1 MKKQLSSKKGI
12 GALNWTLLLV
22 IGFSAQIAWVI
33 ENNWFANFLYADFGA
48 QLGVVTAMTICSASA
63 TTFSALFFGTL
74 SDRIGSRKK
83 LITWGSVLWGIFTIA
98 FGLTHYLRDSIYNNV
113 MLIGVT
119 IVLADTIMSFFGSM
133 ANDAGYNAWY
143 ADMMD
148 DSNSGQIGAVAATLP
163 VIGTLVGTLA
173 GGMIVTSEAF
183 TKTNPQGGYIAFFSI
198 AGACTII
205 IGIISMFL
213 LKDDPKLKP
222 VKDGGF
228 WNQFASVFDFRTFV
242 SRKELAL
249 VFVTLMIYFIGYNC
263 YFIHIMNWMNYTL
276 GFSDPSLILGIPL
289 LIAVLISV
297 PFVPVINRKKVP
309 GVAAFATVLS
319 IIGCLFVFFVVGRM
333 QSSLDTENALNFA
346 ANWPAFLGIILVGIG
361 YVIFMQSMTV
371 WMKRL
376 YPDDHRGQFEGIRIL
391 FFVFF
396 PMIAGPLLADPICR
410 HFGEK
415 VYQVVVDGSL
425 KFVTGSEA
433 TALGYDISKIAE
445 GYLPVNELFIAAA
458 IVTTLALV
466 PMFFAGRMYK
476 KRNFEEK

>member
-1 MKKQLSSKKGI
+1 MGNKIPAKKKGI

-33 ENNWFANFLYADFGA
+33 ENNWFANFLYSDFGA
-48 QLGVVTAMTICSASA
+48 QLGVVTAMTICSATA

-83 LITWGSVLWGIFTIA
+83 LITWGSILWGVFTIA
-98 FGLTHYLRDSIYNNV
+98 FGMTHYLRDNIYNDV

-119 IVLADTIMSFFGSM
+119 IVTADTIMSFFGSM

-163 VIGTLVGTLA
+163 VIGTLVGTLV
-173 GGMIVTSEAF
+173 GGMFVSGLATEE
-183 TKTNPQGGYIAFFSI
+183 NPQAGYIIFFTI
-198 AGACTII
+198 AGAVTILV
-205 IGIISMFL
+205 GVASMFL

-228 WNQFASVFDFRTFV
+228 WHQFV
-242 SRKELAL
+242 STFNVKRFVANKELAL
-249 VFVTLMIYFIGYNC
+249 VFLTLCIFFIGYNC

-276 GFSDPSLILGIPL
+276 GFNDPSLILGIPL
-289 LIAVLISV
+289 VLAVLISI
-297 PFVPVINRKKVP
+297 PFIKVINDKKVP
-309 GVAAFATVLS
+309 SVAAFATIIS
-319 IIGCLFVFFVVGRM
+319 IVGCLFVYFVVGNM
-333 QSSLDTENALNFA
+333 SESFDTANALNIGS
-346 ANWPAFLGIILVGIG
+346 NWPCFIGIILVGVG
-361 YVIFMQSMTV
+361 YVVFMQSMTV

-376 YPDDHRGQFEGIRIL
+376 YPEEHRGQFEGIRIM

-410 HFGEK
+410 AFGEK
-415 VYQVVVDGSL
+415 VYQVVDGGNL
-425 KFVTGSEA
+425 IFVTADRAVEM
-433 TALGYDISKIAE
+433 GYDITKIAE

-458 IVTTLALV
+458 VVTLLSLV
-466 PMFFAGRMYK
+466 PMSIAAKIYRA
-476 KRNFEEK
+476 RNS

>member
-1 MKKQLSSKKGI
+1 MGKKKGI

-33 ENNWFANFLYADFGA
+33 ENNWFANFLYSDFGA
-48 QLGVVTAMTICSASA
+48 QLGVVTAMTICSATA

-83 LITWGSVLWGIFTIA
+83 LITWGSILWGIFTIA
-98 FGLTHYLRDSIYNNV
+98 FGMTHYLRESIYNDV

-119 IVLADTIMSFFGSM
+119 IVAADTIMSFFGSM

-163 VIGTLVGTLA
+163 VIGTLVGTLV
-173 GGMIVTSEAF
+173 GGMFVNGLATEA
-183 TKTNPQGGYIAFFSI
+183 NPQAGYIIFFTV
-198 AGACTII
+198 AGAVTILV
-205 IGIISMFL
+205 GIASFFL
-213 LKDDPKLKP
+213 LKDDPKLRP

-228 WNQFASVFDFRTFV
+228 WHQFASTFNIKRFV
-242 SRKELAL
+242 SNKELAL
-249 VFVTLMIYFIGYNC
+249 VFLTLCIFFIGYNC

-276 GFSDPSLILGIPL
+276 GFKDPSLILGIPL
-289 LIAVLISV
+289 VLAVLLAI
-297 PFVPVINRKKVP
+297 PFIKVINDKKVP
-309 GVAAFATVLS
+309 SVAAFATIIS
-319 IIGCLFVFFVVGRM
+319 IVGCLFVYFVVGNM
-333 QSSLDTENALNFA
+333 STGFDTENALNIG
-346 ANWPAFLGIILVGIG
+346 ANWPCFVGIILVGVG
-361 YVIFMQSMTV
+361 YVVFMQSMTV

-376 YPDDHRGQFEGIRIL
+376 YPEEHRGQFEGIRIM

-410 HFGEK
+410 AFGEK
-415 VYQVVVDGSL
+415 VYQVVDGGNL
-425 KFVTGSEA
+425 IFVTADRAAEM
-433 TALGYDISKIAE
+433 GYDITQIAE

-458 IVTTLALV
+458 VVTLLSLI
-466 PMFFAGRMYK
+466 PMSIAAKMYK
-476 KRNFEEK
+476 NRN

>member
-1 MKKQLSSKKGI
+1 MGKDLAAKKKGI

-33 ENNWFANFLYADFGA
+33 ENNWFANFLYSDFGA
-48 QLGVVTAMTICSASA
+48 QLGVVTAMTICSATA

-83 LITWGSVLWGIFTIA
+83 LITWGSILWGIFTIA
-98 FGLTHYLRDSIYNNV
+98 FGMTHYLRESIYNDI

-119 IVLADTIMSFFGSM
+119 IVAADTIMSFFGSM

-163 VIGTLVGTLA
+163 VIGTLVGTLV
-173 GGMIVTSEAF
+173 GGMFVNGLATEA
-183 TKTNPQGGYIAFFSI
+183 NPQAGYIIFFTV
-198 AGACTII
+198 AGAVTILV
-205 IGIISMFL
+205 GIASFFL
-213 LKDDPKLKP
+213 LKDDPKLRP

-228 WNQFASVFDFRTFV
+228 WHQFASTFNIKRFV
-242 SRKELAL
+242 SNKELAL
-249 VFVTLMIYFIGYNC
+249 VFLTLCIFFIGYNC

-276 GFSDPSLILGIPL
+276 GFKDPSLILGIPL
-289 LIAVLISV
+289 VLAVLLAI
-297 PFVPVINRKKVP
+297 PFIKVINDKKVP
-309 GVAAFATVLS
+309 SVAAFATIIS
-319 IIGCLFVFFVVGRM
+319 IVGCLFVYFVVGNM
-333 QSSLDTENALNFA
+333 SAGFDTENALNIG
-346 ANWPAFLGIILVGIG
+346 ANWPCFVGIILVGVG
-361 YVIFMQSMTV
+361 YVVFMQSMTV

-376 YPDDHRGQFEGIRIL
+376 YPEEHRGQFEGIRIM

-410 HFGEK
+410 AFGEK
-415 VYQVVVDGSL
+415 VYQVVDGGNL
-425 KFVTGSEA
+425 IFVTADRAAEM
-433 TALGYDISKIAE
+433 GYDITQIAE

-458 IVTTLALV
+458 VVTLLSLI
-466 PMFFAGRMYK
+466 PMSIAAKMYK
-476 KRNFEEK
+476 KRN

>member
-1 MKKQLSSKKGI
+1 MGKKKGI

-33 ENNWFANFLYADFGA
+33 ENNWFANFLYSDFGA
-48 QLGVVTAMTICSASA
+48 QLGVVTAMTICSATA

-83 LITWGSVLWGIFTIA
+83 LITWGSILWGIFTIA
-98 FGLTHYLRDSIYNNV
+98 FGMTHYLRESIYNDI

-119 IVLADTIMSFFGSM
+119 IVAADTIMSFFGSM

-163 VIGTLVGTLA
+163 VIGTLVGTLV
-173 GGMIVTSEAF
+173 GGMFVNGLATEA
-183 TKTNPQGGYIAFFSI
+183 NPQAGYIIFFTV
-198 AGACTII
+198 AGAVTILV
-205 IGIISMFL
+205 GIASFFL
-213 LKDDPKLKP
+213 LKDDPKLRP

-228 WNQFASVFDFRTFV
+228 WHQFASTFNIKRFV
-242 SRKELAL
+242 SNKELAL
-249 VFVTLMIYFIGYNC
+249 VFLTLCIFFIGYNC

-276 GFSDPSLILGIPL
+276 GFKDPSLILGIPL
-289 LIAVLISV
+289 VLAVLLAI
-297 PFVPVINRKKVP
+297 PFIKVINDKKVP
-309 GVAAFATVLS
+309 SVAAFATIIS
-319 IIGCLFVFFVVGRM
+319 IVGCLFVYFVVGNM
-333 QSSLDTENALNFA
+333 SAGFDTENALNIG
-346 ANWPAFLGIILVGIG
+346 ANWPCFVGIILVGVG
-361 YVIFMQSMTV
+361 YVVFMQSMTV

-376 YPDDHRGQFEGIRIL
+376 YPEEHRGQFEGIRIM

-410 HFGEK
+410 AFGEK
-415 VYQVVVDGSL
+415 VYQVVDGGNL
-425 KFVTGSEA
+425 IFVTADRAAEM
-433 TALGYDISKIAE
+433 GYDITQIAE

-458 IVTTLALV
+458 VVTLLSLI
-466 PMFFAGRMYK
+466 PMSIAAKMYK
-476 KRNFEEK
+476 KRN

>member
-1 MKKQLSSKKGI
+1 MGKKKGI

-33 ENNWFANFLYADFGA
+33 ENNWFANFLYSDFGA
-48 QLGVVTAMTICSASA
+48 QLGVVTAMTICSATA

-83 LITWGSVLWGIFTIA
+83 LITWGSILWGIFTIA
-98 FGLTHYLRDSIYNNV
+98 FGMTHYLRESIYNDV

-119 IVLADTIMSFFGSM
+119 IVAADTIMSFFGSM

-163 VIGTLVGTLA
+163 VIGTLVGTLV
-173 GGMIVTSEAF
+173 GGMFVNGLATEA
-183 TKTNPQGGYIAFFSI
+183 NPQAGYIIFFTV
-198 AGACTII
+198 AGAVTILV
-205 IGIISMFL
+205 GIASFFL
-213 LKDDPKLKP
+213 LKDDPKLRP

-228 WNQFASVFDFRTFV
+228 WHQFASTFNIKRFV
-242 SRKELAL
+242 SNKELAL
-249 VFVTLMIYFIGYNC
+249 VFLTLCIFFIGYNC

-276 GFSDPSLILGIPL
+276 GFKDPSLILGIPL
-289 LIAVLISV
+289 VLAVLLAI
-297 PFVPVINRKKVP
+297 PFIKVINDKKVP
-309 GVAAFATVLS
+309 SVAAFATIIS
-319 IIGCLFVFFVVGRM
+319 IVGCLFVYFVVGNM
-333 QSSLDTENALNFA
+333 SAGFDTENALNIG
-346 ANWPAFLGIILVGIG
+346 ANWPCFVGIILVGVG
-361 YVIFMQSMTV
+361 YVVFMQSMTV

-376 YPDDHRGQFEGIRIL
+376 YPEEHRGQFEGIRIM

-410 HFGEK
+410 AFGEK
-415 VYQVVVDGSL
+415 VYQVVDGGNL
-425 KFVTGSEA
+425 IFVTADRAAEM
-433 TALGYDISKIAE
+433 GYDITQIAE

-458 IVTTLALV
+458 VVTLLSLI
-466 PMFFAGRMYK
+466 PMSIAAKMYK
-476 KRNFEEK
+476 KRN

>member
-1 MKKQLSSKKGI
+1 MGKKKGI

-33 ENNWFANFLYADFGA
+33 ENNWFANFLYSDFGA
-48 QLGVVTAMTICSASA
+48 QLGVVTAMTICSATA

-83 LITWGSVLWGIFTIA
+83 LITWGSILWGIFTIA
-98 FGLTHYLRDSIYNNV
+98 FGMTHYLRESIYNDI

-119 IVLADTIMSFFGSM
+119 IVAADTIMSFFGSM

-163 VIGTLVGTLA
+163 VIGTLVGTLV
-173 GGMIVTSEAF
+173 GGMFVNGLATEA
-183 TKTNPQGGYIAFFSI
+183 NPQAGYIIFFTV
-198 AGACTII
+198 AGAVTILV
-205 IGIISMFL
+205 GIASFFL
-213 LKDDPKLKP
+213 LKDDPKLRP

-228 WNQFASVFDFRTFV
+228 WHQFASTFNIKRFV
-242 SRKELAL
+242 SNKELAL
-249 VFVTLMIYFIGYNC
+249 VFLTLCIFFIGYNC

-276 GFSDPSLILGIPL
+276 GFKDPSLILGIPL
-289 LIAVLISV
+289 VLAVLLAI
-297 PFVPVINRKKVP
+297 PFIKVINDKKVP
-309 GVAAFATVLS
+309 SVAAFATIIS
-319 IIGCLFVFFVVGRM
+319 IVGCLFVYFVVGNM
-333 QSSLDTENALNFA
+333 SAGFDTENALNIG
-346 ANWPAFLGIILVGIG
+346 ANWPCFVGIILVGVG
-361 YVIFMQSMTV
+361 YVVFMQSMTV

-376 YPDDHRGQFEGIRIL
+376 YPEEHRGQFEGIRIM

-410 HFGEK
+410 AFGEK
-415 VYQVVVDGSL
+415 VYQVVDCGNL
-425 KFVTGSEA
+425 IFVTADRAAEM
-433 TALGYDISKIAE
+433 GYDITQIAE

-458 IVTTLALV
+458 VVTLLSLI
-466 PMFFAGRMYK
+466 PMSIAAKMYK
-476 KRNFEEK
+476 KRNG